1 MSRLRFAAV
10 GDNCVDRFQPPVGQ
24 SLIGGN
30 AINVA
35 VQLALLGHEAYYFGA
50 VGRDAEGER
59 TRHLLIS
66 KGVRVDYLQMLP
78 GETAYTNID
87 ITETGDRIFAFEE
100 FGVCAG
106 YIPSEADLTAL
117 IGMDHVHVG
126 WIADGGLV
134 RRRVAGAGTSVS
146 QDISVNNDPVHL
158 GVEGLRIAF
167 GSAGEDRQ
175 KAEAMLQGYLA
186 NGAKLAVVT
195 RGAEGSAA
203 CNGREYAETGITP
216 VDVIDTTGAGD
227 SFIAGFLHAHLS
239 GDNLETS
246 LASGRQCAA
255 RACGHFGGFPQVPQ
269 KLRGMV

>member
-50 VGRDAEGER
+50 VGCDADGER
-59 TRHLLIS
+59 TRDLLVS

-87 ITETGDRIFAFEE
+87 ITESGDRIFAFEE
-100 FGVCAG
+100 FGVCG
-106 YIPSEADLTAL
+106 DYIPSEADFTAL
-117 IGMDHVHVG
+117 TDMDHVHIG

-134 RRRVAGAGTSVS
+134 RRRAAEAGTSVS
-146 QDISVNNDPVHL
+146 QDISVNNDPIHL

-167 GSAGEDRQ
+167 GSAGEDRR
-175 KAEAMLQGYLA
+175 KAETMMHGYLA
-186 NGAKLAVVT
+186 KGAKLAVVT
-195 RGAEGSAA
+195 RGGEGSAA
-203 CNGREYAETGITP
+203 LGGREHAETGITP
-216 VDVIDTTGAGD
+216 IDVIDTTGAGD
-227 SFIAGFLHAHLS
+227 SFIAGFLHAYVS
-239 GDNLETS
+239 GGNLEAS
-246 LASGRQCAA
+246 LVSGRQCAA
-255 RACGHFGGFPQVPQ
+255 RTCGHFGGFPQEPQ
-269 KLRGMV
+269 PL

>member
-35 VQLALLGHEAYYFGA
+35 VQLALLGHEAFYFGA
-50 VGRDAEGER
+50 VGCDADGER
-59 TRHLLIS
+59 TRDLLVS

-100 FGVCAG
+100 FGVCKN
-106 YIPSEADLTAL
+106 YIPSEADFTAL

-126 WIADGGLV
+126 WIADGGVV

-146 QDISVNNDPVHL
+146 QDISVNNDPIHL

-167 GSAGEDRQ
+167 GSAGEDPRT
-175 KAEAMLQGYLA
+175 AEAMMQRYLA
-186 NGAKLAVVT
+186 SGARLAVVT
-195 RGAEGSAA
+195 RGGEGSVAFG
-203 CNGREYAETGITP
+203 GREHAETGITP

-227 SFIAGFLHAHLS
+227 SFIAGFLHTYVS
-239 GDNLETS
+239 GGNLEAS
-246 LASGRQCAA
+246 LVSGRQCAA
-255 RACGHFGGFPQVPQ
+255 RTCGHFGGFPQEPQ
-269 KLRGMV
+269 PL

>member
-35 VQLALLGHEAYYFGA
+35 VQLALLGHEAFYFGA
-50 VGRDAEGER
+50 VGCDADGER
-59 TRHLLIS
+59 TRDLLVS

-100 FGVCAG
+100 FGVCKN
-106 YIPSEADLTAL
+106 YIPSEADFTAL

-126 WIADGGLV
+126 WIADGGVV

-146 QDISVNNDPVHL
+146 QDISVNNDPIHL

-167 GSAGEDRQ
+167 GSAGEDPQ
-175 KAEAMLQGYLA
+175 TAEAMIQRYLA
-186 NGAKLAVVT
+186 SGARLAVVT
-195 RGAEGSAA
+195 RGGEGSVAFG
-203 CNGREYAETGITP
+203 GREHAETGITP

-227 SFIAGFLHAHLS
+227 SFIAGFLHTYVS
-239 GDNLETS
+239 GGNLEAS
-246 LASGRQCAA
+246 LVSGRQCAA
-255 RACGHFGGFPQVPQ
+255 RTCGHFGGFPQEPQ
-269 KLRGMV
+269 PL

>member
-35 VQLALLGHEAYYFGA
+35 VQLALLGHETYYFGA
-50 VGRDAEGER
+50 VGRDADGER
-59 TRHLLIS
+59 TRDLLVS
-66 KGVRVDYLQMLP
+66 KGVRVDYLQVLP

-87 ITETGDRIFAFEE
+87 ITENGDRIFAFEE
-100 FGVCAG
+100 FGVCAD
-106 YIPSEADLTAL
+106 YIPSEADFAAL

-134 RRRVAGAGTSVS
+134 RRRVAGTGASVS
-146 QDISVNNDPVHL
+146 QDLSVNNDPIHL

-175 KAEAMLQGYLA
+175 KAEAMMQGYIA

-195 RGAEGSAA
+195 RGGEGSAVLA
-203 CNGREYAETGITP
+203 GREHAETGITP

-227 SFIAGFLHAHLS
+227 SFIAGFLHAYVS
-239 GDNLETS
+239 GGNLQAS

-255 RACGHFGGFPQVPQ
+255 RTCGHFGGFPQEPQ
-269 KLRGMV
+269 SL